1 MGCQH
6 ALLNTTV
13 ICLYDSSMG
22 NETLVKPRILWSVSL
37 AIDQDYTR
45 NIKSRKIYWSVQS
58 KYSSLAAKRFKQ
70 FKRQKHEESIKN
82 GITSFMIKVFELVV
96 RALLYA
102 RIIRKQ
108 QVETVRVESD

>member
-22 NETLVKPRILWSVSL
+22 NETLVKPQRLWSVSL
-37 AIDQDYTR
+37 AIDQDCTR
-45 NIKSRKIYWSVQS
+45 NIKSRQIYWSVQA

-82 GITSFMIKVFELVV
+82 GIVSFAIKVFEFII
-96 RALLYA
+96 RALLAA